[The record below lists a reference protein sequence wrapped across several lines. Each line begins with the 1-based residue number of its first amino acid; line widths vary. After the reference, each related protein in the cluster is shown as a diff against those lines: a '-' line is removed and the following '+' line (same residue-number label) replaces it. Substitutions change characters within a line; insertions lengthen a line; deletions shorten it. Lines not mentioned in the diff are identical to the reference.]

1 MVTLRD
7 TEKLKNK
14 LIPAATKAIAS
25 VVQNTHIPS
34 IRLEKQ
40 VKMLPLKQFCEL
52 KSVLKL

>member
-40 VKMLPLKQFCEL
+40 VKMLLLQQFCEL